1 LGLSGSGK
9 IMQPVVLSVLQ
20 GKGPE
25 RREASFADL
34 IFVLFIKKKNK
45 GLRGHSG
52 ASQACKGHEVIG

>member
-34 IFVLFIKKKNK
+34 IFGSFYQEKEQ
-45 GLRGHSG
+45 RPPRP
-52 ASQACKGHEVIG
+52 